1 MTQEREGLKTA
12 KGETKEIHKIPEIIP
27 KDFPS
32 VHVDKAMVAIDE
44 GTDTATLT
52 LLAMH
57 VVPSIE
63 KDGWGLDNVRWEVVA
78 EVKMPMPALNA
89 VTAYYIQQVSGG
101 LDIVATIG
109 EYLREHPKAPP
120 KTGISYGPTDIR
132 KGQPEK
138 PNP

>member
-1 MTQEREGLKTA
+1 MTQEREALKTV
-12 KGETKEIHKIPEIIP
+12 KGETKEVHKVPEIIP
-27 KDFPS
+27 RDFPS

-44 GTDTATLT
+44 STDTATLT

-57 VVPSIE
+57 VVPTIE
-63 KDGWGLDNVRWEVVA
+63 REGWGLDNVRWEVVA

-89 VTAYYIQQVSGG
+89 VMAYYVNQVSGG
-101 LDIVATIG
+101 LDIVATIR

-120 KTGISYGPTDIR
+120 KGGISYGPTDVR
-132 KGQPEK
+132 KREAER